1 MRTKKGE
8 MIMVMMLTKANL
20 KKLIENTI
28 ETKDRWFVDENKP
41 RYTSL
46 SFRITPKII
55 QGTELLAMIEW
66 RSIAPSGIPWV
77 DLDQGS
83 QSVSVKFNGTA
94 IKSMEDLI
102 TLIVGQVRPGRVL
115 HNFKY

>member
-1 MRTKKGE
+1 MRTKKGG
-8 MIMVMMLTKANL
+8 MIMVMTLTKANL

-28 ETKDRWFVDENKP
+28 ETKDRWFVDENES
-41 RYTSL
+41 RRMRL

-55 QGTELLAMIEW
+55 QGTELLAMVEW
-66 RSIAPSGIPWV
+66 RSIAPSGMLWNG
-77 DLDQGS
+77 DQGS
-83 QSVSVKFNGTA
+83 QTISVKFNGTA

>member
-1 MRTKKGE
+1 
-8 MIMVMMLTKANL
+8 MVMMLTKANL
-20 KKLIENTI
+20 KKLIKDAV
-28 ETKDRWFVDENKP
+28 ETKDHWFVDENKP

-55 QGTELLAMIEW
+55 QGTELLAMVEW
-66 RSIAPSGIPWV
+66 KSIAPSGMLW
-77 DLDQGS
+77 DDDQGS
-83 QSVSVKFNGTA
+83 QTISVKFNGTA

>member
-8 MIMVMMLTKANL
+8 IIMVMTLTKANL
-20 KKLIENTI
+20 KKLIENAI
-28 ETKDRWFVDENKP
+28 ETKNHWFVDENES
-41 RYTSL
+41 RRMRL

-55 QGTELLAMIEW
+55 QGAELLAMVEW
-66 RSIAPSGIPWV
+66 RSIAPSGMLW
-77 DLDQGS
+77 DDDQGS
-83 QSVSVKFNGTA
+83 QTISVKFNGTA

-102 TLIVGQVRPGRVL
+102 TLIVSQVRPGRVL

>member
-8 MIMVMMLTKANL
+8 MIMVMTLTKANL

-28 ETKDRWFVDENKP
+28 ETKDRWFVDENES
-41 RYTSL
+41 RRMRL

-55 QGTELLAMIEW
+55 QGTELLTMVEW
-66 RSIAPSGIPWV
+66 KSIAPSGMLWN
-77 DLDQGS
+77 DDQGS
-83 QSVSVKFNGTA
+83 QTVSVKFNGTA

-102 TLIVGQVRPGRVL
+102 ILIVDQVRPGRVL

>member
-8 MIMVMMLTKANL
+8 MIMVMTLTKANL
-20 KKLIENTI
+20 KKLIENAI
-28 ETKDRWFVDENKP
+28 ETKDHWFVDENES
-41 RYTSL
+41 RQMRL

-55 QGTELLAMIEW
+55 QESELLAMVEW
-66 RSIAPSGIPWV
+66 RSIAPSGMLW
-77 DLDQGS
+77 DADQGS
-83 QSVSVKFNGTA
+83 QTISVNFKANC
-94 IKSMEDLI
+94 IKSIEDLI